1 MVPHQYSPR
10 VFFFVVSQALFRARE
25 YCVAYWWFSASSVMM
40 IQKSWILGWFG
51 CVLIGTLTKV
61 QVFGGLREGIGF
73 CISDCS
79 LLCWLVID
87 LRPLWDRAWLWSL
100 WAMKLV
106 LKILYLIFFFFCL
119 MFSFAYSLVFGNKN
133 FKFKCRSVSLI
144 DN

>member
-1 MVPHQYSPR
+1 M
-10 VFFFVVSQALFRARE
+10 
-25 YCVAYWWFSASSVMM
+25 
-40 IQKSWILGWFG
+40 GWFG
-51 CVLIGTLTKV
+51 CILIGTLAKV

-79 LLCWLVID
+79 LLCCLVTG

-106 LKILYLIFFFFCL
+106 LENLYLIFFYL
-119 MFSFAYSLVFGNKN
+119 MFSFVYSLVFCNKN